1 MKNQLIA
8 LLLVIVTYTS
18 YAQSKYEKEINAEIG
33 LGLTS
38 PYEST
43 TDIVSTGFFIQ
54 GEYVVK
60 IKSWLE
66 LRPYAGFITTS
77 SNGKDIDN
85 NPTNEKVE
93 TKAFLLGGKARL
105 RAPIPWVAPYL
116 EVGIG
121 GSIGKFETFTDYT
134 NIEKSGFTYHIPIA
148 FGLELGKNN
157 GVDIG
162 FRYFFLPSA
171 EQFAGA
177 FAVGISFPLKS

>member
-1 MKNQLIA
+1 MKNIFIVILIA
-8 LLLVIVTYTS
+8 SINYTS
-18 YAQSKYEKEINAEIG
+18 LAQSKYEKEINVEVG

-43 TDIVSTGFFIQ
+43 TDVVSTGFFMQ

-66 LRPYAGFITTS
+66 LKPYARFITTS
-77 SNGKDIDN
+77 SNGKDLN
-85 NPTNEKVE
+85 NTPTDEKAE

-121 GSIGKFETFTDYT
+121 GSVGKFETFTSSI
-134 NIEKSGFTYHIPIA
+134 NIEKSGFLYHIPFA

-162 FRYFFLPSA
+162 FRYFFHPSA